1 MRLKRFSAGG
11 LLLVGAIVVASGSS
25 VAASGAAVS
34 ELDIVGMNRVTINAM
49 VTSTFHFQ
57 PGTIAVKRGGTI
69 TIKEQTGDAHTFT
82 LVDPSLLPTTAGGVF
97 SCGAPGT
104 VCGAVL
110 ATHLQPCFS
119 ATPGTGLFAVCQSV
133 LSFSGPPPTSCTV
146 TNPLPPPPTVTF
158 CNQLVG
164 PTGGSNPS
172 SLANLPLT
180 TAWTAASPTSTC
192 VAPFGFCQGDS
203 VIVFPGETDVSWAVN
218 LSPGTHHWMC
228 VFHPWMQGD
237 LLVS

>member
-34 ELDIVGMNRVTINAM
+34 ELDIVGTNRATINALE
-49 VTSTFHFQ
+49 TSTFHFQ
-57 PGTIAVKRGGTI
+57 PGTIAVKPGATI
-69 TIKEQTGDAHTFT
+69 TVKNQTSDGHTFT
-82 LVDPSLLPTTAGGVF
+82 LVDPKLLPTATQVF
-97 SCGAPGT
+97 QCGAPSVP
-104 VCGAVL
+104 VCGAVFFAHL
-110 ATHLQPCFS
+110 APCFTSPPPDPTS
-119 ATPGTGLFAVCQSV
+119 ALGMACASA
-133 LSFSGPPPTSCTV
+133 LSFTGPPPTSCTV
-146 TNPLPPPPTVTF
+146 PVTF
-158 CNQLVG
+158 CFQLVG

-180 TAWTAASPTSTC
+180 TAWTTTPTATCAAF
-192 VAPFGFCQGDS
+192 PFGICPGDS
-203 VIVFPGETDVSWAVN
+203 VIIFPGEPDISWVVN

-228 VFHPWMQGD
+228 VIHPWMQGD

>member
-1 MRLKRFSAGG
+1 MRLKRFSAGAIF
-11 LLLVGAIVVASGSS
+11 LLGAVAVASGSS
-25 VAASGAAVS
+25 AVASGSSGS
-34 ELDIVGMNRVTINAM
+34 EIDIVGTNRVTINAL

-57 PGTIAVKRGGTI
+57 PGTIAVKQGD
-69 TIKEQTGDAHTFT
+69 TIKINELTGDAHTFT
-82 LVDPSLLPTTAGGVF
+82 LVDPSLAPTTAGGVF
-97 SCGAPGT
+97 RCGAPGT

-119 ATPGTGLFAVCQSV
+119 APPNSGLALVCQSV

-146 TNPLPPPPTVTF
+146 PNPLPPPATVTF

-172 SLANLPLT
+172 SLSNLSLSTPWT
-180 TAWTAASPTSTC
+180 TATPTC

-203 VIVFPGETDVSWAVN
+203 VIVFPGENNISWHVN
-218 LSPGTHHWMC
+218 LSPGTYHFMC